1 MIVESIQSEEGNF
14 LHVHVSDSGIGIK
27 AENIERLFELFSRE
41 EEGAQVDQ
49 SGVGLGL
56 TICKTIVEQFGGTIS
71 VASVFGEGSTF
82 SFSFGYAEEQ
92 EESGTSSP
100 TSANV
105 ANVAGLERVSRK
117 VSLDEINIDS
127 QLIDENVA
135 TPEIRSF
142 HIRELTHCSY
152 SN

>member
-27 AENIERLFELFSRE
+27 AENIERMFELFSRE

-100 TSANV
+100 TYAN
-105 ANVAGLERVSRK
+105 AAGLERVSRR

-127 QLIDENVA
+127 QLIDEYVS

-142 HIRELTHCSY
+142 QIREPIHCSY
-152 SN
+152 YN

>member
-100 TSANV
+100 TYAN
-105 ANVAGLERVSRK
+105 AAGLERVSRR

-127 QLIDENVA
+127 QLIDEYVS

-142 HIRELTHCSY
+142 QIREPIHCSY
-152 SN
+152 YN